1 MYVYVYNVHN
11 RTIWQYIYMNTI
23 LMVSVTHWFM
33 INASLSLMADIF
45 ISVPWLTLFT
55 SCDIWDCLQSC
66 KASAGR
72 DCSSQ
77 FSSSE
82 TDHVPGLAR
91 TNDVTGDKVRLL
103 SVDLPLLQSQLWRG
117 APQSLPQSDLDIS
130 VDIPGLLEASRG
142 YDTPS
147 GNPHPDRG
155 SSDPGE

>member
-1 MYVYVYNVHN
+1 MYVYNVHN
-11 RTIWQYIYMNTI
+11 RTIWPYLHEHHLDGLCNSLIYDKCLTQSDGWHLHFRPLTDSLHFLWYLRLFTI
-23 LMVSVTHWFM
+23 L
-33 INASLSLMADIF
+33 N
-45 ISVPWLTLFT
+45 
-55 SCDIWDCLQSC
+55 
-66 KASAGR
+66 ASAGR

-82 TDHVPGLAR
+82 TDHVPGLGR
-91 TNDVTGDKVRLL
+91 TNDVTGDKDRLL
-103 SVDLPLLQSQLWRG
+103 SVDLPLLQSQLWRE
-117 APQSLPQSDLDIS
+117 ANQSPPQSDLDIS

>member
-1 MYVYVYNVHN
+1 MVPLLVFRLMMIRQGCTSTMY
-11 RTIWQYIYMNTI
+11 TIAQYDNIYMNTI

-66 KASAGR
+66 KASAER

-82 TDHVPGLAR
+82 TDHVPGLGR
-91 TNDVTGDKVRLL
+91 TNNVTGDKVRLL
-103 SVDLPLLQSQLWRG
+103 SVGLPLLQSQLWRG
-117 APQSLPQSDLDIS
+117 APQSSLSLTVTFQLTS
-130 VDIPGLLEASRG
+130 PGC
-142 YDTPS
+142 
-147 GNPHPDRG
+147 
-155 SSDPGE
+155 